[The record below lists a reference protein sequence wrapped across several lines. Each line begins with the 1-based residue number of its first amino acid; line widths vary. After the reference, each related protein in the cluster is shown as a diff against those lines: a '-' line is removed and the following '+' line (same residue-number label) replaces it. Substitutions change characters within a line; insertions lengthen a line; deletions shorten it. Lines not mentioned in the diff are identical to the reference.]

1 MEIEAIMKTQFG
13 ANCRVGTTDK
23 SITNRIQ
30 EIEEKI
36 LGTEVKLEE
45 TDISV
50 KVNVRYWKFVAQNIQ
65 EIWNTIK
72 RHNLRTIAIE
82 EGEESQ
88 T

>member
-50 KVNVRYWKFVAQNIQ
+50 KVNVRY
-65 EIWNTIK
+65 
-72 RHNLRTIAIE
+72 
-82 EGEESQ
+82 
-88 T
+88 